1 MNDKQHYYTFEYFDS
16 KNDLRQIL
24 KVDVTN
30 LAKNK
35 TLDGKHETMDLF
47 QTNLTVI
54 YKGKKYTKEEFAEFV
69 KTPAFTLEN
78 DFNFGGMF
86 NFFCAN
92 VGSMI
97 MSMAV
102 SSRQGKQVN

>member
-1 MNDKQHYYTFEYFDS
+1 MNDKQHCYTFEYFDS

-30 LAKNK
+30 LAKNE
-35 TLDGKHETMDLF
+35 TEGKHQTMDLF

-54 YKGKKYTKEEFAEFV
+54 YKGKKYTKEEFGRFV
-69 KTPAFTLEN
+69 RTPDFNLEN
-78 DFNFGGMF
+78 DFSFGGMF

-92 VGSMI
+92 IGSVI
-97 MSMAV
+97 QHMAI
-102 SSRQGKQVN
+102 SSKPNNQIN